1 MKDLDVF
8 IEGETIDL
16 SIPTIDFASQSN
28 WYSWFNNPKITRYL
42 EQGMFPN
49 SPKDQEEFFIKQN
62 NNNRLSLIITTKNKK
77 YKGVVSLSSINLEKK
92 LCDIA
97 IVVDPSIEPKI
108 SSYAALE
115 AIALITQHGFNVM
128 GMKRIAAGQ
137 HSDLEGWQ
145 QRMEL
150 VGYKIE
156 GIHENKFIKG
166 YEVADTVS
174 IACNYSDFLKLTQR
188 RGSLWDNLASMKY
201 RISKLPAQNFSKKLK
216 IFFDSEREKYYEEIF
231 SI

>member
-1 MKDLDVF
+1 
-8 IEGETIDL
+8 
-16 SIPTIDFASQSN
+16 
-28 WYSWFNNPKITRYL
+28 
-42 EQGMFPN
+42 
-49 SPKDQEEFFIKQN
+49 
-62 NNNRLSLIITTKNKK
+62 
-77 YKGVVSLSSINLEKK
+77 
-92 LCDIA
+92 
-97 IVVDPSIEPKI
+97 
-108 SSYAALE
+108 
-115 AIALITQHGFNVM
+115 M
-128 GMKRIAAGQ
+128 GMKRISAGQ
-137 HSDLEGWQ
+137 HSDLDGWQ

-201 RISKLPAQNFSKKLK
+201 RISKLPTQNFSKKLK
-216 IFFDSEREKYYEEIF
+216 IFFDSERAKYYEEIF